1 VIKYSNLKDVFFD
14 SKFHVGRGLATYDK
28 SLDHAIFNV
37 LPDFSSIISSETAM
51 AKLVNSETIMEAI
64 ADSEIAMRALTDSLE
79 AMNII
84 ADSQIAM
91 KAIASSGIAMDVIA
105 TSDMAMDIV
114 DASPVAMDAIADS
127 SIAITKFIIS
137 RAGLNP
143 TNYKD
148 MSLVANSST
157 AMNAIS
163 ISEAAMNAMVSS
175 RVAMDAVAA
184 SETAVQAIT
193 QQRLP
198 YEFSN
203 ARASYD
209 SGTNSMIYIR
219 RLQAEKVSNFI
230 YFKKA
235 FDFTDKNTLNI
246 YVSANTLGQA
256 SSRMYAV
263 VRIGNVEVL
272 NLAGT
277 NTDLIERTLDV
288 SEINGKQTLF
298 LGYTS
303 STNGDTD
310 AYYVQHGRFY
320 LR

>member
-1 VIKYSNLKDVFFD
+1 MIKYSNLKDVFFD

-37 LPDFSSIISSETAM
+37 LPDFSSIISSEAAM

-64 ADSEIAMRALTDSLE
+64 RFRNSYASTYRQLE

-105 TSDMAMDIV
+105 TSDIAMDIV

-163 ISEAAMNAMVSS
+163 ISETAMNAMVSS
-175 RVAMDAVAA
+175 K
-184 SETAVQAIT
+184 
-193 QQRLP
+193 
-198 YEFSN
+198 
-203 ARASYD
+203 
-209 SGTNSMIYIR
+209 G
-219 RLQAEKVSNFI
+219 
-230 YFKKA
+230 
-235 FDFTDKNTLNI
+235 
-246 YVSANTLGQA
+246 
-256 SSRMYAV
+256 
-263 VRIGNVEVL
+263 
-272 NLAGT
+272 
-277 NTDLIERTLDV
+277 
-288 SEINGKQTLF
+288 
-298 LGYTS
+298 
-303 STNGDTD
+303 
-310 AYYVQHGRFY
+310 
-320 LR
+320 